1 VGLGSWSEGLAAAVW
16 AAKTLDS
23 GVAALAAA
31 RLGLI
36 GKPAERMCACAMAHR
51 RRPGRAQNGE
61 RECLSCCPC
70 NASPMTSTDPEAR
83 TLRLLAWPDL
93 SPSQQAQVRNL
104 AVSEDGVE
112 FAGAGD
118 KQVAAVE
125 AESGDDLVGLAI
137 ITGERAVG
145 FLVLKQCSKAPAWAR
160 PGDAVVSGMRIDQLV
175 QGTGIGSGALALL
188 PQWLRQ
194 HWPACA
200 AIALTVDE
208 KNLRGI
214 KAYARAGFED
224 QGQRETG
231 RIGWVRRMRLPVS
244 GAD

>member
-1 VGLGSWSEGLAAAVW
+1 MEAAP
-16 AAKTLDS
+16 T
-23 GVAALAAA
+23 
-31 RLGLI
+31 
-36 GKPAERMCACAMAHR
+36 P
-51 RRPGRAQNGE
+51 PT
-61 RECLSCCPC
+61 P
-70 NASPMTSTDPEAR
+70 P
-83 TLRLLAWPDL
+83 LRLLAWPDL
-93 SPSQQAQVRNL
+93 SPGQQAQVRGL

-137 ITGERAVG
+137 ITGEQAVG
-145 FLVLKQCSKAPAWAR
+145 FLVLKQRSKAPAWAR
-160 PGDAVVSGMRIDQLV
+160 PGDAVVSGMRIDQQV
-175 QGTGIGSGALALL
+175 QGTGIGSSALALL

-194 HWPACA
+194 HWPGCA

-208 KNLRGI
+208 NNLRGI
-214 KAYARAGFED
+214 KAYARAGFVD
-224 QGQRETG
+224 QGLRETG